1 MKPKKPGTTTA
12 MRRLFQATKDVVDG
26 TRKAYADAGMPG
38 AQELRVPVLFQ
49 GTDMRVT
56 IEAGPGVA
64 MRNALENAQMKASD
78 KPAKE
83 PGLDAR
89 LEALTLLSIYAS
101 ELKSMQAV
109 NGKFVSPDDE
119 RHFNRV
125 VMAMKM
131 LDIHVV

>member
-1 MKPKKPGTTTA
+1 
-12 MRRLFQATKDVVDG
+12 MRSKALHGVVLQHPVTDE
-26 TRKAYADAGMPG
+26 AEDAGHH
-38 AQELRVPVLFQ
+38 
-49 GTDMRVT
+49 MRVT

-109 NGKFVSPDDE
+109 NGKFLSPDDE